1 MHQFSHWLEKIN
13 SPHDLKKLNRSELP
27 DLAKEIRKTIV
38 DVVSTS
44 GGHLASSLGAV
55 ELSIALHYVF
65 NTPDDKILWDVGH
78 QAYAHKLLT
87 GRREQFAT
95 LRRHG
100 GLSGF
105 TKRSESPYDAF
116 TTGHSSTSISA
127 GLGIACAKRLKKD
140 SSKVVAVI
148 GDGSLTAG
156 IAYEGLNQ
164 TGDTHK
170 DKDLIVIL
178 NDNEM
183 SISHNVGA
191 LSSLL
196 SRTFS
201 ASKLQILRK
210 EFGEFLKSL
219 PRIGENMY
227 QLAKRSEESFKTFVT
242 PGMLFEAFNFEYF
255 GPIDGHNLDHLIDI
269 LKNIKKM
276 DEPVL
281 LHVITKKGKGYR
293 QAEQNPVYFHGVSS
307 FDVDTGICRKKATN
321 VPSYTEVF
329 GKTMV
334 ELAQTNDQIIAV
346 TAAMPEGTGLVPF
359 SKAYPDRF
367 FDVGIAEQHGVTF
380 AAGMATEGFRP
391 VVAIYSTFLQ
401 RAYDQIIHD
410 VCIERLPVV
419 FALDR
424 GGIVGEDG
432 PTHHGLFDISF
443 LRTIPNMVV
452 MAPKDE
458 NELRHMLA
466 TAMVHDG
473 PIAMRYPRGRGT
485 GVDMDEAFKILPIG
499 KGEILSH
506 GDDLLIIAVGSAVSE
521 AICAA
526 ALLTGNHHIQATVV
540 NARFIKPLDQ
550 ELIIP
555 LARNIRQIITVE
567 ENTVQG
573 GFGSAVLE
581 LLSDHGINDVIV
593 KRLGISD
600 HFVEHGPQDA
610 LRNIYQ
616 VDGAAIIDAALEM
629 KDSRGQGVKGSRAG

>member
-1 MHQFSHWLEKIN
+1 LRQSSLLLNKIN
-13 SPHDLKKLNRSELP
+13 SPLDLKKLKRSELP

-65 NTPDDKILWDVGH
+65 DTPADKILWDVGH

-87 GRREQFAT
+87 GRRDRFPT

-156 IAYEGLNQ
+156 LAYEGLNQ
-164 TGDTHK
+164 TGDTHN
-170 DKDLIVIL
+170 DKDMIVIL

-201 ASKLQILRK
+201 ASRLQMLRK

-227 QLAKRSEESFKTFVT
+227 QLAKRGEESFKTFVT

-255 GPIDGHNLDHLIDI
+255 GPIDGHNLDHLINI
-269 LKNIKKM
+269 LKNIKTM

-281 LHVITKKGKGYR
+281 LHVITKKGKGYP

-307 FDVDTGICRKKATN
+307 FDVDTGICRKKTTN

-329 GKTMV
+329 GQTMV
-334 ELAQTNDQIIAV
+334 ELAKTNDRVIAV

-391 VVAIYSTFLQ
+391 VVTVYSTFLQ

-410 VCIERLPVV
+410 VCIEKLPVV
-419 FALDR
+419 FAMDR

-432 PTHHGLFDISF
+432 PTHHGLFDLSF
-443 LRTIPNMVV
+443 LRIIPNMVV

-466 TAMVHDG
+466 TALAHDG
-473 PIAMRYPRGRGT
+473 PISLRYPRGRGT
-485 GVDMDEAFKILPIG
+485 GVELDNALTIIPIG

-506 GDDLLIIAVGSAVSE
+506 GDDLLIIAVGSMVSE

-526 ALLTGNHHIQATVV
+526 ALLEENHGVRTTVV
-540 NARFIKPLDQ
+540 NARFIKPLDS

-555 LARNIRQIITVE
+555 LARNIHRIITVE

-581 LLSDHGINDVIV
+581 LLSDHDIKDAIV
-593 KRLGISD
+593 KRMGIND

-610 LRNIYQ
+610 LRCKYQ
-616 VDGAAIIDAALEM
+616 VDASAIIDTALSM
-629 KDSRGQGVKGSRAG
+629 ISR